1 MHLASAFADS
11 AQKHAEKIA
20 LYWGEQEYSYAQL
33 WGQSERVA
41 SELRQKLQ
49 VKAGDRVGLW
59 LKNCPEFIPALFGIL
74 HAGAVVV
81 PINNFLKPDE
91 VKFIL
96 ADAGIEVLITDAELG
111 AHFPALKASTPNL
124 QLLQIEELC
133 THRKPEPF
141 AASHQSTDPPI
152 HQSTAAPLDRKSTR
166 LNSSHVSESRMP
178 SSA

>member
-59 LKNCPEFIPALFGIL
+59 LKNCPQFIPALFGIL

-81 PINNFLKPDE
+81 PINNFLKPEE
-91 VKFIL
+91 VNFIL
-96 ADAGIEVLITDAELG
+96 NDAGIDVVISEAGLSNE
-111 AHFPALKASTPNL
+111 FEALKGK
-124 QLLQIEELC
+124 
-133 THRKPEPF
+133 R
-141 AASHQSTDPPI
+141 
-152 HQSTAAPLDRKSTR
+152 
-166 LNSSHVSESRMP
+166 SHVQFLHVEHALASSPTPPHGVKIETEILRNSERDGDDLAMLVYTSGT
-178 SSA
+178 